1 MPVNLLL
8 ALTILVGCA
17 STPPP
22 CPVAPA
28 VTPGPPFLWRV
39 EKQGGGPTVWLFGT
53 IHDAGLDA
61 VPRAARDALA
71 TSTRFASE
79 LGDNEP
85 DDRDKLRELM
95 RIKSGPGLDQ
105 LLPRDDWWD
114 LRDALRDVIRE
125 DELRRVRP
133 WYALILLNRRSAP
146 KVVSMDIE
154 LAKLARERKLDV
166 DGLETWDAQ
175 IAALDSVVTGTD
187 VQQALRARGGMRC
200 EYVGLGA
207 AYASGDLATMERL
220 LVVAR
225 TAEPILY
232 ARNRAWLP
240 GIERYLAS
248 GGAFIAV
255 GLGHLIGEPGL
266 PSVLARAGY
275 VVERVR

>member
-1 MPVNLLL
+1 MTVRLLL

-17 STPPP
+17 SAPPP

-28 VTPGPPFLWRV
+28 GTPGPPFLWRV
-39 EKQGGGPTVWLFGT
+39 DKEGGAVVWLFGT

-71 TSTRFASE
+71 GSTRFASE
-79 LGDNEP
+79 LGDDEP

-105 LLPRDDWWD
+105 LLPTDDWWD
-114 LRDALRDVIRE
+114 LRDALRDVIKE

-146 KVVSMDIE
+146 KVVSMDVE
-154 LAKLARERKLDV
+154 LAKLAGERNLDV
-166 DGLETWDAQ
+166 EGLETWETQ
-175 IAALDSVVTGTD
+175 LAALDSVVTVTD
-187 VQQALRARGGMRC
+187 VQQALRARSGMRC
-200 EYVGLGA
+200 EYVGLRA
-207 AYASGDLATMERL
+207 AYESGDLATMQRL
-220 LVVAR
+220 LVIPR

-232 ARNRAWLP
+232 ARNRAWIP
-240 GIERYLAS
+240 GIERYLTS

-255 GLGHLIGEPGL
+255 GLGHMIGELGL
-266 PSVLARAGY
+266 PALLARAGY
-275 VVERVR
+275 RVERVR